1 MSGGRARN
9 TASAAELCRLMR
21 LHVGH
26 LDEEKYRA
34 SNYEDVVT
42 EYEEL
47 MLDILALTERP
58 NRSALEAA
66 AKLAFTGVQASEK
79 AMFAQQLHKASFKEC
94 RTKAKSVT
102 SGAKTAASVLR
113 VVKRLRDLSRSSAT
127 PLPVASGTAASSSA
141 GARPDTTS
149 SDNAGILQQ
158 DVFAA
163 MGVSPPKKVRRLA
176 PRPSEAL
183 TVASSAPDLKEGATV
198 AHFFEWE
205 KRVAVRM
212 HPGGRRE
219 EAKMSAGS
227 NGFLVATWRDGA
239 QEETECP
246 TLLED
251 LATRKRDPRR
261 SDPQPRLLLQ
271 PWHLRGRPIRRKAC
285 RLCQICT
292 MKRQAKPC

>member
-1 MSGGRARN
+1 
-9 TASAAELCRLMR
+9 
-21 LHVGH
+21 
-26 LDEEKYRA
+26 
-34 SNYEDVVT
+34 
-42 EYEEL
+42 
-47 MLDILALTERP
+47 
-58 NRSALEAA
+58 
-66 AKLAFTGVQASEK
+66 
-79 AMFAQQLHKASFKEC
+79 MFAQQLHKAFKAC

-113 VVKRLRDLSRSSAT
+113 VVKRLRDLGRSSAT

-141 GARPDTTS
+141 GARPDTTG

-251 LATRKRDPRR
+251 LATRKKPASAPKKRPAQKRPAAAPAAAALASEGEANSEESLSPLPDLYNEKTGKTMLGTERQKLRPKGCGTCRNRR
-261 SDPQPRLLLQ
+261 GCTPSCWRKRGLL
-271 PWHLRGRPIRRKAC
+271 
-285 RLCQICT
+285 
-292 MKRQAKPC
+292 